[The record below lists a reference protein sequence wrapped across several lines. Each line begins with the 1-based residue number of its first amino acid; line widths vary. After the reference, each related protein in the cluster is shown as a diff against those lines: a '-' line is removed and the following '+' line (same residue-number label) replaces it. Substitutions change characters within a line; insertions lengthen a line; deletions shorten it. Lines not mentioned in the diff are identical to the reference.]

1 MANVEKLSV
10 AVTPEMAAMM
20 RDAVEAGEYASSS
33 EVVREALRDWDF
45 RRRQRERAVE
55 ELRRLVDEG
64 RNSGPLIDSDEVFD
78 ELFAE
83 LDAMEGK

>member
-10 AVTPEMAAMM
+10 AVTPQMAAMM
-20 RDAVEAGEYASSS
+20 REAVEAGEYASAS
-33 EVVREALRDWDF
+33 EVVRDALRNWEH
-45 RRRQRERAVE
+45 RRKQRERAVD

-64 RNSGPLIDSDEVFD
+64 RNSGPSIDSDEVFD